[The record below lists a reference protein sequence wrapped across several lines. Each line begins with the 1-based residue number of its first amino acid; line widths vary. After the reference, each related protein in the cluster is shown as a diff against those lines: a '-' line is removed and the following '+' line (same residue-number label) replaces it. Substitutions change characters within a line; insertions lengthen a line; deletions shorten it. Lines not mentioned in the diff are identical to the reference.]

1 MLGGHGAE
9 SPRLSPFYIFDWS
22 FYQDRLGTD
31 MRKKRAFSAGKMLLQ
46 LLSVLPPVQDTLNSI
61 AGRNDDEYLGGW

>member
-1 MLGGHGAE
+1 
-9 SPRLSPFYIFDWS
+9 
-22 FYQDRLGTD
+22 
-31 MRKKRAFSAGKMLLQ
+31 MLLQ